1 MKQFNYI
8 VSLMLDT
15 TTPETGTWL
24 NNLIN
29 TLSLM
34 LDTTTPETGTWLNN
48 LVITL

>member
-1 MKQFNYI
+1 
-8 VSLMLDT
+8 MLDT

-48 LVITL
+48 LIITL